1 MAIIHGTHLN
11 VGTVSGST
19 FTPFAYGRQ
28 CELTETRDLIES
40 SSPSSST
47 FKTYVPDL
55 IGWQIS
61 CNCLL
66 SSDISNLESAFRSSS
81 PLYISFRHASKQHRG
96 YAYIT
101 SLKQT
106 ATIRQMAVLT
116 IILTGTGELSYIN
129 V

>member
-66 SSDISNLESAFRSSS
+66 SSDVSNLESAFRSSS
-81 PLYISFRHASKQHRG
+81 PIYISFRHASKQHYG
-96 YAYIT
+96 QAYIT
-101 SLKQT
+101 SLKHT
-106 ATIRQMAVLT
+106 GSIRQLAVLT
-116 IILTGTGELSYIN
+116 ITLTGTGELDYKN